1 MQENQRERE
10 DRAAHELPVS
20 LEELTPVT
28 LGPVAGEGSL
38 TKWGWCWHDDDNS
51 RADGTWCPG

>member
-1 MQENQRERE
+1 MHEKEEEGRKSC
-10 DRAAHELPVS
+10 ELPVPI
-20 LEELTPVT
+20 EELTPVT
-28 LGPVAGEGSL
+28 LGAVAGEKGL